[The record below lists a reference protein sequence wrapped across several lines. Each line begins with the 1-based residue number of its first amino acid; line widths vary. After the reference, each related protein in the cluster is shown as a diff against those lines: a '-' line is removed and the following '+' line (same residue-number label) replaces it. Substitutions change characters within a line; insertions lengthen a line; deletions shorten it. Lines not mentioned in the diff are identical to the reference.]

1 MNIVNEH
8 IQFPAINYETPNT
21 TGYIHLAAEI
31 KRTLPIKL
39 NSKTKK
45 ALIRKAK
52 DLCTRPYVLGN
63 FTANDIVAIPN
74 FYKLT

>member
-8 IQFPAINYETPNT
+8 IQFTAINYETPNT

-31 KRTLPIKL
+31 KRTLPIKP

-45 ALIRKAK
+45 ALIRKA
-52 DLCTRPYVLGN
+52 N
-63 FTANDIVAIPN
+63 NIVAIPN
-74 FYKLT
+74 LYKLA